1 MNKQSIS
8 EQYSQEKRTDIV
20 LIMNKGDNKIYGM
33 KGVGKYD
40 EFETAEVNLKNQEQF
55 KLFDKNG
62 SFLMEFLI
70 EFFSSMQNP
79 IQFRFFIVPQSQA
92 VELSDKIQSGVNN
105 SSKED
110 KSLVQKYELQIDHLS
125 GRLKAGN
132 ENFDIQR
139 KPEQLK
145 TPAKSKGVKR

>member
-1 MNKQSIS
+1 
-8 EQYSQEKRTDIV
+8 
-20 LIMNKGDNKIYGM
+20 
-33 KGVGKYD
+33 
-40 EFETAEVNLKNQEQF
+40 
-55 KLFDKNG
+55 
-62 SFLMEFLI
+62 MEFLI

-79 IQFRFFIVPQSQA
+79 TQFRFFIVPQSQA

-125 GRLKAGN
+125 GRLKAN

-139 KPEQLK
+139 KLEQLK